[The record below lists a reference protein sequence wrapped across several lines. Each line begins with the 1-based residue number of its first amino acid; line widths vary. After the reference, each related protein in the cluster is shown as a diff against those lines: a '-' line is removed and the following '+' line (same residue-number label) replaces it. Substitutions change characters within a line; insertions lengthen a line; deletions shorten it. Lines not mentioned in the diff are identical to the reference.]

1 MREEVSLPEARGLP
15 NDSPRPQTAPMAKR
29 KGKRTSGGAFGGPQK
44 PRPALVRRSSDPLA
58 VSRGTD
64 PMLRMIQRLAEEQ
77 DFKSEEDFRRFMD
90 ENVVGKTPEELAAML
105 STSGPRTPDEEA
117 DLSLSKLPHD
127 PTPDEAVVAAKQALE
142 ISEGCVTGWLIL
154 ASHAES
160 ARKAL
165 EFCDQGIA
173 RGRQRFAKRI
183 AKDGPERGLWG
194 WIDARDF
201 MRLFSEKARVEENL
215 GDYGAALTTYQE
227 MLQLNPGD
235 NQGVRGD
242 ALRLLMATR
251 KVEEAR
257 ALLNQYPDDGDCA
270 MAWGQA
276 LVAIVEAADRTGY
289 QLPDT
294 PPQEFD
300 ESPQAFL
307 KSLGPD
313 FAAATRSVKRAIE
326 VNRFVP
332 LLFTR
337 GGLMQVVVDDRVL
350 FGWPYQAVAYLQK
363 WGALWHLSG
372 LPMVFLTACA
382 PKSPK
387 KYTSHPRMAEELAD
401 VMDQLDSYIGRPWW
415 ELLHGGEA

>member
-1 MREEVSLPEARGLP
+1 MS
-15 NDSPRPQTAPMAKR
+15 KR
-29 KGKRTSGGAFGGPQK
+29 KGKGTSGGAFGGPRK
-44 PRPALVRRSSDPLA
+44 PRPTLTRRSPDPLSG
-58 VSRGTD
+58 SRGTD
-64 PMLRMIQRLAEEQ
+64 PMLKMIQRLAEGQ

-90 ENVVGKTPEELAAML
+90 EKVVGKTPEELAAML
-105 STSGPRTPDEEA
+105 GNAGPRTPDDEA
-117 DLSLSKLPHD
+117 DLLLSKLPHD
-127 PTPDEAVVAAKQALE
+127 PTPDAAVAAARQALE
-142 ISEGCVTGWLIL
+142 ISEGCVTAWLIL
-154 ASHAES
+154 ATHAQS
-160 ARKAL
+160 AGKAL

-173 RGRQRFAKRI
+173 RGRERFAERI
-183 AKDGPERGLWG
+183 AEDGPGRGLWG

-201 MRLFSEKARVEENL
+201 MRLFCEKARAEENL
-215 GDYGAALTTYQE
+215 GDFEAALSTYQE
-227 MLQLNPGD
+227 MLRLNPGD

-289 QLPDT
+289 RLPDT
-294 PPQEFD
+294 PPPEFD

-313 FAAATRSVKRAIE
+313 FAAATRAVKRAIE

-337 GGLMQVVVDDRVL
+337 GGLMQVVMDDRVL
-350 FGWPYQAVAYLQK
+350 FGGPYQAVAYLQK

-382 PKSPK
+382 PKNPK
-387 KYTSHPRMAEELAD
+387 KYTGHPRMAEELAD

-415 ELLHGGEA
+415 ELLYPGEA